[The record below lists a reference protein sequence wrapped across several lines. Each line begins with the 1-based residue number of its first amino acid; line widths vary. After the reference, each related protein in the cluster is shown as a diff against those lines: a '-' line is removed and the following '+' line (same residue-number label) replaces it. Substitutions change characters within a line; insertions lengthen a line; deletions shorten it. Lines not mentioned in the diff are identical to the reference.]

1 MARKGR
7 GRIRRDSSRKRVPRC
22 VGHRKCVPPEK
33 VGVSDFLC
41 LNLCLMITYMA
52 RKGTEGK
59 GRLPPRERVCTVV
72 CGGKVGAS
80 DFCCLNLC
88 LKLF

>member
-7 GRIRRDSSRKRVPRC
+7 GRRRRDSSRKRVPRC

>member
-1 MARKGR
+1 M
-7 GRIRRDSSRKRVPRC
+7 
-22 VGHRKCVPPEK
+22 GHRKCVPPEK

-41 LNLCLMITYMA
+41 FNLCLMITYMA

-59 GRLPPRERVCTVV
+59 GRLPPRERVYSCVW
-72 CGGKVGAS
+72 GKVGAS